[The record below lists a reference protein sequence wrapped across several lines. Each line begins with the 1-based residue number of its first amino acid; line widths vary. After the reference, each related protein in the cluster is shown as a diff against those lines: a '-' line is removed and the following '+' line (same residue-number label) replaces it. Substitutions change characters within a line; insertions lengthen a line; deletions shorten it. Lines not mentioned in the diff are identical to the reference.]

1 MDQATADLNN
11 AAVAH
16 FDRGDIGKAFEL
28 FRGALQQTMDGNF
41 RPAPQPPATL
51 PPAGPPQQEQNR
63 SPSSDGCSSGRVTP
77 EASNSRAAYC
87 QNIPSMPF
95 IHAQSFGIVGTP
107 GAYSP
112 DPLINTTM
120 VSTLVVFNLALLYHI
135 KGSHEKALTD
145 RRLCKAHALYARAHL
160 LLHDAGVFSGCTGNA
175 VVDLLSMAVSNNL
188 AHVSHELAD
197 YEQSRAHFDAL
208 IRFALTVVPTRYGD
222 RYVGSVMEEQKS
234 NFLLNAIILHA
245 PSLAPAA

>member
-1 MDQATADLNN
+1 MNQATADLNN

-16 FDRGDIGKAFEL
+16 FDNGDIGKAFEL

-41 RPAPQPPATL
+41 RPQPPAAL
-51 PPAGPPQQEQNR
+51 PPATGPPQQEQGP
-63 SPSSDGCSSGRVTP
+63 SPSSGDGSTGPVTP
-77 EASNSRAAYC
+77 QGRNSRADYC

-95 IHAQSFGIVGTP
+95 IHAKSFGIVGTP

-112 DPLINTTM
+112 DPLINTTI

-135 KGSHEKALTD
+135 EGSHEKALTD

-175 VVDLLSMAVSNNL
+175 VVDLLSLAVSNNL
-188 AHVSHELAD
+188 AHVCHELAD
-197 YEQSRAHFDAL
+197 YEQSRALFDAL

-222 RYVGSVMEEQKS
+222 RYVGAVMEEQKS

-245 PSLAPAA
+245 PHLAPAA